1 LAYSVSSS
9 IAPFDFAPLHM
20 GGTSTKNER
29 VAESLSI
36 IEAEIT
42 SLAKDGPFD
51 EELDVAKKYLTGSYL
66 LRFDTSQ
73 KLASQLVQIQI
84 DHLGQDY
91 MDRRNGLIS
100 SVTREEAARVAK
112 RLYGE
117 GKLLVTIVGRPV
129 GIDAVKA

>member
-1 LAYSVSSS
+1 
-9 IAPFDFAPLHM
+9 M

-91 MDRRNGLIS
+91 MDRRNGLIA
-100 SVTREEAARVAK
+100 SVTRDEAARVAK